1 MQNGKNNKKTE
12 RGRSTLFRTI
22 KTELKKLNVKVIDIQ
37 GESTPVI
44 SFVLEK
50 YSPGEVG
57 EILQMSYDIICRS
70 GLHCAPLIHK
80 CINTY
85 PQGTIRIS
93 LSRFTT
99 EEEVNYFINA
109 IKDIVNE

>member
-1 MQNGKNNKKTE
+1 MGSE
-12 RGRSTLFRTI
+12 MCIRDR
-22 KTELKKLNVKVIDIQ
+22 
-37 GESTPVI
+37 STPVI
-44 SFVLEK
+44 SFVLEN
-50 YSPGEVG
+50 YSPEEVG

-80 CINTY
+80 CIGTY
-85 PQGTIRIS
+85 PQGTVRIS

-109 IKDIVNE
+109 IREIVNG